1 MTNADLKVLRMLF
14 ESIRDEITADLVES
28 PRLILDGRSGTVIPV
43 SEVVNI
49 ITARLTVCEEALK
62 GGEDK

>member
-1 MTNADLKVLRMLF
+1 MNNADMNVLRMLF
-14 ESIRDEITADLVES
+14 ESIRENIVADLVDS
-28 PRLILDGRSGTVIPV
+28 PRLILSGYEGTVIPV